1 MNHPA
6 ELKYARTHEW
16 VRIEGDLVVTGITD
30 HAQDELGDLVYVETP
45 AVGSHVTATEQAG
58 IVESVKT
65 ASDIHAPVSG
75 TVVEV
80 NSDLEDDP
88 DFVNDEPYGKGWIYK
103 IKPDNIADVE
113 NCFQIVNT
121 SQVYNRIDLKKK
133 SPADLTGLFL
143 NECKWSYLAA
153 LILASKI

>member
-1 MNHPA
+1 MNHPS

-16 VRIEGDLVVTGITD
+16 VKIEGDLVITGITD

-45 AVGSHVTATEQAG
+45 EVGSKVTAGEQAG
-58 IVESVKT
+58 VVESVKT

-80 NSDLEDDP
+80 NTNLEDDP
-88 DFVNDEPYGKGWIYK
+88 DFVNEDPYGKGWIYK

-113 NCFQIVNT
+113 K
-121 SQVYNRIDLKKK
+121 L
-133 SPADLTGLFL
+133 LTNAEYEAGL
-143 NECKWSYLAA
+143 
-153 LILASKI
+153 

>member
-1 MNHPA
+1 MNHPS

-16 VRIEGDLVVTGITD
+16 VKIEGDLVITGITD

-45 AVGSHVTATEQAG
+45 EVGSQVTAGEQAG
-58 IVESVKT
+58 VVESVKT

-80 NSDLEDDP
+80 NTDLEDDP
-88 DFVNDEPYGKGWIYK
+88 DFVNDDPYGKGWIYK

-113 NCFQIVNT
+113 K
-121 SQVYNRIDLKKK
+121 L
-133 SPADLTGLFL
+133 LTNVEYEAGL
-143 NECKWSYLAA
+143 
-153 LILASKI
+153 

>member
-1 MNHPA
+1 MNHPS

-16 VRIEGDLVVTGITD
+16 VKIEGDLVVTGITD

-45 AVGSHVTATEQAG
+45 EVGSQVTAGEQAG
-58 IVESVKT
+58 VVESVKT

-80 NSDLEDDP
+80 NTDLEDDP
-88 DFVNDEPYGKGWIYK
+88 DFVNEDPYGKGWIYK

-113 NCFQIVNT
+113 K
-121 SQVYNRIDLKKK
+121 L
-133 SPADLTGLFL
+133 LTNAEYEAGL
-143 NECKWSYLAA
+143 
-153 LILASKI
+153 

>member
-1 MNHPA
+1 MNHPS

-16 VRIEGDLVVTGITD
+16 VKIEGDLVITGITD

-45 AVGSHVTATEQAG
+45 EVGSQVTAGEQAG
-58 IVESVKT
+58 VVESVKT

-80 NSDLEDDP
+80 NIDLEDDP
-88 DFVNDEPYGKGWIYK
+88 DFVNDDPYGKGWIYK

-113 NCFQIVNT
+113 K
-121 SQVYNRIDLKKK
+121 L
-133 SPADLTGLFL
+133 LTNAEYEAGL
-143 NECKWSYLAA
+143 
-153 LILASKI
+153 

>member
-1 MNHPA
+1 MNHPVD
-6 ELKYARTHEW
+6 LKYARTHEW

-45 AVGSHVTATEQAG
+45 ELDSQVTATEQAG

-80 NSDLEDDP
+80 NTDLEDDP
-88 DFVNDEPYGKGWIYK
+88 DFVNEDPYGKGWIYK
-103 IKPDNIADVE
+103 IKPDNMADVE
-113 NCFQIVNT
+113 KLL
-121 SQVYNRIDLKKK
+121 SSEEYE
-133 SPADLTGLFL
+133 SGL
-143 NECKWSYLAA
+143 
-153 LILASKI
+153 